1 MSGFRDVPKYAPA
14 GRQAGREGGRDTG
27 RQAGRHRLYLGYTV
41 ILAETDDRV
50 PHESKCMHIHSI
62 SHCSKIQN
70 CASPGTHSKLL
81 ITLTCH
87 RRRRLPGAL
96 LQSVQLRRASPKRSI
111 PSPVLKRRSPK
122 RSVPSLLR
130 MPQTSFTT
138 HRHISPHCTELHM
151 PTHRHR
157 NKAYCSRWPC

>member
-1 MSGFRDVPKYAPA
+1 M
-14 GRQAGREGGRDTG
+14 
-27 RQAGRHRLYLGYTV
+27 
-41 ILAETDDRV
+41 ILSETDDRV
-50 PHESKCMHIHSI
+50 PHESKCMHILSI

-87 RRRRLPGAL
+87 RRRRLPGALLQSVQLRRASRRRLPGAL